1 MEKQRLIS
9 SFNKNS
15 VELIKIHIGQN
26 DKKESWVDVRIWYLP
41 EAGRPGS
48 EIATKRGIHITSS
61 DLLPKLIEGLKQAQE
76 EITKIEQVKNGIPE
90 NSVEGE
96 RRALRD
102 AQGFFK
108 KAGNG
113 IPENSEKAKGQEK

>member
-48 EIATKRGIHITSS
+48 

-76 EITKIEQVKNGIPE
+76 EIEQVENGIPE

-96 RRALRD
+96 RKALRD

-108 KAGNG
+108 GKSK
-113 IPENSEKAKGQEK
+113 E

>member
-48 EIATKRGIHITSS
+48 EIATKKGIRITS
-61 DLLPKLIEGLKQAQE
+61 DLLPHLLDGLKQAQE
-76 EITKIEQVKNGIPE
+76 KIEQVKNGIPE
-90 NSVEGE
+90 NSIEGE
-96 RRALRD
+96 RKALRD

-108 KAGNG
+108 GKSK
-113 IPENSEKAKGQEK
+113 E